1 MNSVT
6 AIDAVIKEYW
16 SVYKAEQAQAEYDE
30 LKSRVDTA
38 EAIAKEYQATVEAYR
53 DNQAQLEKDVKAM
66 LEALRYMLYIF
77 DRELPEGTIGRQAC
91 DEAIAAMMGQMD

>member
-6 AIDAVIKEYW
+6 AIDEVIKEYW

-38 EAIAKEYQATVEAYR
+38 EAISKEYQTTVEAYR
-53 DNQAQLEKDVKAM
+53 VMQMLDQDNQARLEKDVKYWKN
-66 LEALRYMLYIF
+66 L
-77 DRELPEGTIGRQAC
+77 
-91 DEAIAAMMGQMD
+91 AMMYAPDSEVFEV

>member
-6 AIDAVIKEYW
+6 AIDEVIKEYW

-38 EAIAKEYQATVEAYR
+38 EAIAKEYQTTVEAYR
-53 DNQAQLEKDVKAM
+53 DNQARLEKDVKYWKN
-66 LEALRYMLYIF
+66 L
-77 DRELPEGTIGRQAC
+77 
-91 DEAIAAMMGQMD
+91 AMMYAPDSEVFEV

>member
-30 LKSRVDTA
+30 LKSRVDAA
-38 EAIAKEYQATVEAYR
+38 ETIAKEYQATVEAYR
-53 DNQAQLEKDVKAM
+53 DNQARLEKDVKYWKN
-66 LEALRYMLYIF
+66 L
-77 DRELPEGTIGRQAC
+77 
-91 DEAIAAMMGQMD
+91 AMMYAPDSEVFEV